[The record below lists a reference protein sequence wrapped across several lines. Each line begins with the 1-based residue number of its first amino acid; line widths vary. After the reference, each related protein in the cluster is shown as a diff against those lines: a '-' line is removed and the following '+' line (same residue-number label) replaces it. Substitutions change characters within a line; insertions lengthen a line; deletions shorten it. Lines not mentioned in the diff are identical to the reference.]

1 MSHGGSEIASREKEA
16 VMGEQVKEN
25 EASTE
30 LIESLNK
37 LDVTAL
43 EDKEREK
50 LRFLSLQ
57 YQFHLQ

>member
-1 MSHGGSEIASREKEA
+1 MSHGGSEIASREKDPA
-16 VMGEQVKEN
+16 TATQPNDN
-25 EASTE
+25 EAPNE
-30 LIESLNK
+30 LIESLKK

-57 YQFHLQ
+57 Y